1 MRREGKQLRRYVH
14 VSTGNYNSLT
24 AQIYTDVGLMT
35 ADPGIGNDIASLFN
49 VITGFNS
56 WTGGDMLKP
65 ENIESR
71 FKKIFLA
78 PVNIQ
83 DRLIALIEREIKK
96 TSPKKPGRI
105 IAKMNALIDE
115 RTIRA
120 LYRASQAGV
129 RIDLIVR
136 GICCLRPGIPGFSD
150 NIRVRSILDR
160 FLEHSRIYYFHN
172 GGEPEIYSGS
182 ADWMPRNFKKR
193 AEILYPIQDQA
204 LKTRIIDEILMT
216 YLTDN
221 VKARLMQPDGS
232 YERVRRD
239 PNDKPVRSQS
249 ALIAIARKGG
259 VKSPPYSQLV
269 RQIGKKKGKK

>member
-1 MRREGKQLRRYVH
+1 
-14 VSTGNYNSLT
+14 
-24 AQIYTDVGLMT
+24 
-35 ADPGIGNDIASLFN
+35 
-49 VITGFNS
+49 
-56 WTGGDMLKP
+56 MLKP
-65 ENIESR
+65 ETVETR

-83 DRLIALIEREIKK
+83 DRIIKLIDREIGKS
-96 TSPKKPGRI
+96 TPKKPGRI
-105 IAKMNALIDE
+105 IAKMNALIDWQ
-115 RTIRA
+115 TIRA

-129 RIDLIVR
+129 QIDLIVR
-136 GICCLRPGIPGFSD
+136 GICCLLPGIPGVSE

-193 AEILYPIQDQA
+193 AEILYPIRDEA
-204 LKTRIIDEILMT
+204 IKTRIIDEILMT
-216 YLTDN
+216 YLKDN
-221 VKARLMQPDGS
+221 VKARIMQPDGS
-232 YERVRRD
+232 YQRVKRSA
-239 PNDKPVRSQS
+239 NDKEVRSQS

-269 RQIGKKKGKK
+269 RQIGKKKGKKK